1 MVWGVLMIGAGILAI
16 VVPAPAALAFTL
28 LLSWLFV
35 FTGVVQLV
43 YAFHQ
48 RAEEG
53 FSWKVISGL
62 ATLVL
67 GIVML
72 LNPIASIATLAL
84 VIGAFILASGVSSVM
99 LGFRLKPRRGWGW
112 VLFDGALSIV
122 VALLI
127 IIGWPQ
133 NSIGFVGILVGVC
146 MISGGVWRIVLGQ
159 AMRSGVAPAKA

>member
-35 FTGVVQLV
+35 FTGVVLLV
-43 YAFHQ
+43 YHVGPPVSQ
-48 RAEEG
+48 NERIRRAAT
-53 FSWKVISGL
+53 SVIRP
-62 ATLVL
+62 TV
-67 GIVML
+67 
-72 LNPIASIATLAL
+72 
-84 VIGAFILASGVSSVM
+84 F
-99 LGFRLKPRRGWGW
+99 
-112 VLFDGALSIV
+112 
-122 VALLI
+122 ALLI